1 MNDSHDAEMQMI
13 AAIVKVAGS
22 ECREL
27 YRALVSSGEIFRALR
42 VLHDAIGAL
51 ACGEQEQ
58 GLGATIA
65 AWCFVLK
72 TRPRPRAAD
81 LIGVV
86 ASAAASSFLRA
97 VSETRGEPTCAAMAL
112 AVASMRHH
120 VPVYES
126 YTPRPPVC
134 FCRTR
139 GLARNKHF
147 IEYMLR
153 CARASPDGC
162 AACVIPPLH
171 SALADGNDFLVRA
184 LIESGTNVNATGP
197 GLITS
202 MHRASTEEHMF
213 LLLRSGFLPSGLTS
227 VTHGDTAWAY
237 HRKRGTGDALRSAF
251 SAFVRSA
258 SGHDAAAAA
267 PVPSDTSDTPAC
279 KQAKR
284 SSVSIAVVPRASL
297 RAS

>member
-1 MNDSHDAEMQMI
+1 MQMI
-13 AAIVKVAGS
+13 AAIVKVTGS
-22 ECREL
+22 DSREL

-72 TRPRPRAAD
+72 TRPRPRSAD

-86 ASAAASSFLRA
+86 ASAAASSFLHA

-112 AVASMRHH
+112 AVASMRQH

-126 YTPRPPVC
+126 YTPRPPAC
-134 FCRTR
+134 FCKTSS
-139 GLARNKHF
+139 LARNPHF
-147 IEYMLR
+147 VEYMLR

-162 AACVIPPLH
+162 ASCFVRPLH
-171 SALADGNDFLVRA
+171 SALVDGNDFLVRA
-184 LIESGTNVNATGP
+184 LIERGADVNATGH

-202 MHRASTEEHMF
+202 MHCASSEEHML
-213 LLLRSGFLPSGLTS
+213 LLLRSGFRPSGLLS
-227 VTHGDTAWAY
+227 ATHGDTAWAY
-237 HRKRGTGDALRSAF
+237 HRKRGKGDALRSAF
-251 SAFVRSA
+251 VRSG
-258 SGHDAAAAA
+258 SGHAVAA
-267 PVPSDTSDTPAC
+267 PIPSATPVPWRGT
-279 KQAKR
+279 
-284 SSVSIAVVPRASL
+284 VSIAVVPRASL
-297 RAS
+297 SAS